1 MLKRV
6 LIVLVALVV
15 LAALAIA
22 AMVHTPAPPTS
33 QAFVNATV
41 LTMDENNRVA
51 EAVYVE
57 NDRIVA
63 VGTRAQIDK
72 HITSATEV
80 HDLEGRTVIPGVIDA
95 HGHFPGS
102 GLAVVGVNLASPPV
116 GTITSIDETVEVLR
130 AYAEETPH
138 GEWIMGY
145 QYDDTLVKEKRHPT
159 RHDLDRA
166 STDHPIVAMHVS
178 GHLSV
183 ANSKAL
189 ELLEIDRTTKD
200 PEGGIIRREANGDPD
215 GVLEETA
222 SHPANQQ
229 AMDFSAGQFLSMI
242 DYAAAEYASMG
253 VTTAQSGLAPK
264 FMIDALYWA
273 QWAGRVPIRLEMWAD
288 PDLGR
293 EWARGEF
300 DPAPYASDLF
310 RVGAVKI
317 VHDGSIQGYTGYLS
331 EPYHVPFKGDAS
343 YRGYPI
349 MKRED
354 LAKLVTELHEA
365 DLHMAIHGNGDAAID
380 DIIFALDTAQQAHHR
395 PDPRTIVIHSQMAR
409 YDQLDRMLELGLTPS
424 FFVAHTYYWGDR
436 HRDIFMGPERAERMS
451 PAATS
456 IAKGLRF
463 SIHLDTPVV
472 PIDPMLLVWSAVNR
486 RSTSGDIIGPNERI
500 SATDALRAV
509 TIDAAWQL
517 NREDELGS
525 LEAGKLADLV
535 VLDQNPVEVAPNA
548 IRDIEIERTVVG
560 GRTVFERERQP

>member
-1 MLKRV
+1 MLKRILTTTGV
-6 LIVLVALVV
+6 LLLLVALV
-15 LAALAIA
+15 IA
-22 AMVHTPAPPTS
+22 ATIHTPAPPAS
-33 QAFVNATV
+33 QAFVNASV
-41 LTMDENNRVA
+41 LTMDENDRVA
-51 EAVYVE
+51 EAVYIE
-57 NDRIVA
+57 NNRIVA
-63 VGTRAQIDK
+63 VGTGEQIDE
-72 HITSATEV
+72 HITSSTYV
-80 HDLEGRTVIPGVIDA
+80 VDLEGRTVIPGVIDA

-102 GLAVVGVNLASPPV
+102 GFAVVGVNLASPPV
-116 GTITSIDETVEVLR
+116 GTITSIEETVETLR
-130 AYAEETPH
+130 AQAEDTPE

-189 ELLEIDRTTKD
+189 ELLEIDRSTKD
-200 PEGGIIRREANGDPD
+200 PEGGIIRREESGDPD

-222 SHPANQQ
+222 AHPASEA
-229 AMDFSAGQFLSMI
+229 AMNFSAREGIAMV

-264 FMIDALYWA
+264 SMIDALYWA
-273 QWAGRVPIRLEMWAD
+273 QWAGRVPIRLEVWGDAE
-288 PDLGR
+288 LGR
-293 EWARGEF
+293 AWARGEF
-300 DPAPYASDLF
+300 DPAPYASDDF

-331 EPYHVPFKGDAS
+331 EPYHVPFKGDES

-349 MKRED
+349 MKREE
-354 LAKLVTELHEA
+354 LAELVTELHEA

-380 DIIFALDTAQQAHHR
+380 DIIFALDAAQKAHHR

-409 YDQLDRMLELGLTPS
+409 DDQLDRMLEVGLTPS

-456 IAKGLRF
+456 LAKGLRF

-472 PIDPMLLVWSAVNR
+472 PIDPMLLVWTAVNR

-500 SATDALRAV
+500 SPIDALRAI
-509 TIDAAWQL
+509 TIDAAWQI

-535 VLDQNPVEVAPNA
+535 VLDQNPVEVAPGA
-548 IRDIEIERTVVG
+548 IRDIEVERTVVG
-560 GRTVFERERQP
+560 GRTVFERERD